1 MMKRVQFV
9 PNSIFRHRATLV
21 ANNAQW
27 AVIPIPGQ
35 ETEVPLVRH
44 VLRLAKLNLPRLIP
58 VPMGPIKLRL
68 PATLVSG
75 SFCVVC
81 TLMLF
86 VKGTIFVQRTRKLKQ
101 VSTTFLYFPLL
112 FSTFLYFSLQ
122 VMDSKLF
129 PWGLRAT
136 LPKHVWSVPRT
147 NTECKAIATLANP
160 VLRVRIRMQALVR
173 VEAVARRVQPVA

>member
-1 MMKRVQFV
+1 M
-9 PNSIFRHRATLV
+9 LV
-21 ANNAQW
+21 ANNAQR

-68 PATLVSG
+68 PATPVSG

-112 FSTFLYFSLQ
+112 SSTFLCRLWIQSSFLGGPCRC
-122 VMDSKLF
+122 MF
-129 PWGLRAT
+129 GL
-136 LPKHVWSVPRT
+136 S
-147 NTECKAIATLANP
+147 
-160 VLRVRIRMQALVR
+160 RVRIRS
-173 VEAVARRVQPVA
+173 ARQQRPLPTLCFGFVYECRHWYGWKQLHDVCNQWPEQLCHNYVYFRHQSSRGHL

>member
-1 MMKRVQFV
+1 M
-9 PNSIFRHRATLV
+9 LV

-68 PATLVSG
+68 PATPVSG

-81 TLMLF
+81 TLCCI
-86 VKGTIFVQRTRKLKQ
+86 VRGTIFVQRTRKLKQ
-101 VSTTFLYFPLL
+101 VFYYFPLL
-112 FSTFLYFSLQ
+112 SSTFLYFSLQ
-122 VMDSKLF
+122 VMDSKLI
-129 PWGLRAT
+129 PGGRAT
-136 LPKHVWSVPRT
+136 LPMHVWSVPRT
-147 NTECKAIATLANP
+147 NTECKATATLANP

>member
-1 MMKRVQFV
+1 M
-9 PNSIFRHRATLV
+9 
-21 ANNAQW
+21 
-27 AVIPIPGQ
+27 
-35 ETEVPLVRH
+35 
-44 VLRLAKLNLPRLIP
+44 LRLAKLNLPRVIP

-68 PATLVSG
+68 PATPVSG

-101 VSTTFLYFPLL
+101 VFDYFPLL
-112 FSTFLYFSLQ
+112 SSTFLYFSLQ

-129 PWGLRAT
+129 PWGRAT
-136 LPKHVWSVPRT
+136 LPMHAWSVPRT
-147 NTECKAIATLANP
+147 NTECKATATLANP

>member
-1 MMKRVQFV
+1 M
-9 PNSIFRHRATLV
+9 LV

-68 PATLVSG
+68 PATPVSG

-112 FSTFLYFSLQ
+112 SSTFLYFSLQ

-129 PWGLRAT
+129 PWGIRAT
-136 LPKHVWSVPRT
+136 LPMLMHVWSVPRT
-147 NTECKAIATLANP
+147 NTESKATAALAKP

>member
-1 MMKRVQFV
+1 M
-9 PNSIFRHRATLV
+9 LV

-68 PATLVSG
+68 PATPVSG

-86 VKGTIFVQRTRKLKQ
+86 VKGTIFVQKTRKLKQ
-101 VSTTFLYFPLL
+101 VFYYFPLL
-112 FSTFLYFSLQ
+112 SSTFLYFSLQ

-129 PWGLRAT
+129 PWGRAT
-136 LPKHVWSVPRT
+136 LPMHAWSVPRT
-147 NTECKAIATLANP
+147 NTECKATATLANP

>member
-1 MMKRVQFV
+1 M
-9 PNSIFRHRATLV
+9 LV

-68 PATLVSG
+68 PATPVSG

-101 VSTTFLYFPLL
+101 VFYYFPLL
-112 FSTFLYFSLQ
+112 SSTFLYFSLQ
-122 VMDSKLF
+122 VMDSKLI
-129 PWGLRAT
+129 PWGRAT
-136 LPKHVWSVPRT
+136 LPMH
-147 NTECKAIATLANP
+147 A
-160 VLRVRIRMQALVR
+160 
-173 VEAVARRVQPVA
+173 

>member
-1 MMKRVQFV
+1 M
-9 PNSIFRHRATLV
+9 LV

-27 AVIPIPGQ
+27 AVIPILGQ

-68 PATLVSG
+68 PATPVSG

-101 VSTTFLYFPLL
+101 VFDYFPL
-112 FSTFLYFSLQ
+112 FSSTFLYFSLQ

-129 PWGLRAT
+129 PWGRAT
-136 LPKHVWSVPRT
+136 LPMHAWSVPRT
-147 NTECKAIATLANP
+147 NTECKATATLANP

>member
-1 MMKRVQFV
+1 M
-9 PNSIFRHRATLV
+9 LV

-68 PATLVSG
+68 PATPVSG

-101 VSTTFLYFPLL
+101 VFYYFPLL
-112 FSTFLYFSLQ
+112 SSTFLYSPLLSSTFLYFSLQ

-129 PWGLRAT
+129 PWGRAT
-136 LPKHVWSVPRT
+136 LPMHAWSVPRT
-147 NTECKAIATLANP
+147 NTECKATATLANP

-173 VEAVARRVQPVA
+173 VEAVARRV